1 MKEFLSRA
9 GVPFTAHN
17 VDEDDKAYD
26 DLVGRGYR
34 TIPVTIFEDRA
45 VKVFDVPALQQGIDA
60 WRARQ

>member
-1 MKEFLSRA
+1 M
-9 GVPFTAHN
+9 PFASFN
-17 VDEDDKAYD
+17 VDEDGKAYD

-45 VKVFDVPALQQGIDA
+45 VKGFDVPALQQGIDA